1 MLVLHGFSKPQ
12 FWLNEFA
19 ELSFPLKDL
28 CSSQK
33 GKTSFIPMLF
43 ILNTLGMLNNAVT
56 QDNFMDYMENL
67 HHYKDHLQCS

>member
-1 MLVLHGFSKPQ
+1 MLL
-12 FWLNEFA
+12 
-19 ELSFPLKDL
+19 
-28 CSSQK
+28 
-33 GKTSFIPMLF
+33 